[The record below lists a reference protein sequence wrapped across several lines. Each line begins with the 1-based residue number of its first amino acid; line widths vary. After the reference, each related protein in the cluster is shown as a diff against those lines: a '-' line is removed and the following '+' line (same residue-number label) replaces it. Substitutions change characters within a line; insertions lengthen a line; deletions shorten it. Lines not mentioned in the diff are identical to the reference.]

1 MDESKSF
8 ESLPLRN
15 RPPTREVAR
24 FIAQRYRFP
33 GVELKARLFR
43 DYPLGSFAS
52 HVIGYIGRINDRTSS
67 ASRRA
72 TTPPTTAAPTTSA
85 SPASSS

>member
-8 ESLPLRN
+8 ESLPIHN
-15 RPPTREVAR
+15 RLSDEEVAR

-43 DYPLGSFAS
+43 DYPMGSFAS
-52 HVIGYIGRINDRTSS
+52 HVIGYIGPRRSGQSS
-67 ASRRA
+67 WLCSNHSRGH
-72 TTPPTTAAPTTSA
+72 
-85 SPASSS
+85 